1 MFCAEVDDS
10 WGLLKLTRGQL
21 GHVTE
26 MLEVEIAEK
35 LSKLEV
41 AVLLLE
47 KWSEFLPLVLVDSS
61 QEEED
66 WK

>member
-1 MFCAEVDDS
+1 VFEPAVFCAEVDDS
-10 WGLLKLTRGQL
+10 WGLLKLT
-21 GHVTE
+21 
-26 MLEVEIAEK
+26 IADV

-61 QEEED
+61 
-66 WK
+66 